1 MDKALLKN
9 VDENKKGKTGKT
21 KKAKQSEDAT
31 DQCGC
36 TIV

>member
-9 VDENKKGKTGKT
+9 IDDKKGKTNNR
-21 KKAKQSEDAT
+21 KKAKQSEDAN

-36 TIV
+36 MIV